1 MAKEKKEP
9 KVNKEGLL
17 SKDAETILIGLML
30 SLVSLIGL
38 LNKGPVG
45 QFLTFIAVYLFGV
58 FYFVVFLLLLFV
70 GVYLVFKRKVFK
82 VKIDITIL
90 GLILLSI
97 GIIIGSTYL
106 DNPEL
111 KLSEVFTTFQKVL
124 NDGIAEGVLIKDT
137 TLIQHTGGGLLG
149 YFLAALLNTTI
160 TGIGT
165 QIVYLFLMVSG
176 LVLALYRPAS
186 SFIKF
191 VKKQKEKRKER
202 KAKEEA
208 EKIVVEEEE
217 EELVETEETETN
229 FEYSSL
235 DNSRQA
241 SKATFVFS
249 SGAPVTTKKET
260 TVLAEDIEEE
270 DTSRGTSMT
279 TTVFEQ
285 LDEEVKEDTSLEEE
299 KIETMPVYQEKT
311 VVTPKASKVT
321 YTPSTSTTTITTPT
335 RTVATPVVK
344 GEKKVVTPKREYVY
358 PSLDL
363 LNEYENAHVDEE
375 NERISIERQAQ
386 INAIL
391 QDFGIGATITGFKVG
406 PSVTRFDLLTNRDVS
421 INSVIKYI
429 DDIAVRLG
437 GMTNTRFEKVV
448 KGKATSG
455 LEIPN
460 AHAVTV
466 SFKECIANY
475 MGDPKA
481 KFKVPF
487 GKDITGDVIGVNVT
501 DYPHML
507 VAGSTGSGKS
517 VFIHN
522 LIMSLIMKTTPDE
535 LKIMLIDPKR
545 VEMSKYKEMPHL
557 LCPIISEYDQSKVAM
572 NKLVAE
578 MERRYQLFEDAG
590 VSKIS
595 QYNEYAEE
603 EGLEPLPIIV
613 VVIDEYADL
622 VENCKDIASPVVK
635 IAAKSRASGIH
646 MVISTQRPSV
656 NVITGVIKAN
666 LPTRVALRVASSVDS
681 QTILGEGGAEDLL
694 GYGDMLV
701 DCQDIPG
708 HGFTRLQCAFV
719 DNKEI
724 RRVVEFLKQNYTTK
738 YNPEFTDLK
747 DRSAMGPSFL
757 GGAGQTRERDERYEE
772 VKAFVMDLEEV
783 SISEIQRKMYLGFPK
798 AARIMDQLE
807 AAGVVSKATGSGGKR
822 KVLIHSQEALA
833 FKEGE
838 DGNDSE
844 S

>member
-9 KVNKEGLL
+9 KVNKDGVL
-17 SKDAETILIGLML
+17 SKDAETILVGLMI

-38 LNKGPVG
+38 LNKGPIG
-45 QFLTFIAVYLFGV
+45 QFLTFVAVYLFGV
-58 FYFVVFLLLLFV
+58 FYFVAFLILLYV
-70 GVYLVFKRKVFK
+70 GVYLVFKRKMFK
-82 VKIDITIL
+82 LKIDVTLL
-90 GLILLSI
+90 GLILLSL
-97 GIIIGSTYL
+97 GIMIASSPSNGEVIT
-106 DNPEL
+106 
-111 KLSEVFTTFQKVL
+111 LSNVFTKFSRQVK
-124 NDGIAEGVLIKDT
+124 DISEGFLIKD
-137 TLIQHTGGGLLG
+137 IVKVEQTGGGLIG
-149 YFLAALLNTTI
+149 YFLASLLNTSI
-160 TGIGT
+160 TSTGT
-165 QIVYLFLMVSG
+165 LIVSLVLMIVG
-176 LVLALYRPAS
+176 LVLALYRPFKAIS
-186 SFIKF
+186 DFIK
-191 VKKQKEKRKER
+191 KRQEKRKER

-208 EKIVVEEEE
+208 ERLIIEEAEVKE
-217 EELVETEETETN
+217 SEKTKKETGTEQ
-229 FEYSSL
+229 EYTSI
-235 DNSRQA
+235 DTSRQA

-249 SGAPVTTKKET
+249 SATPTYVKKET
-260 TVLAEDIEEE
+260 TAFADDIEEE
-270 DTSRGTSMT
+270 EKT
-279 TTVFEQ
+279 TKTEMAFETF
-285 LDEEVKEDTSLEEE
+285 DDDVAEESEN
-299 KIETMPVYQEKT
+299 IETISINQELGT
-311 VVTPKASKVT
+311 ITPKASKVT
-321 YTPSTSTTTITTPT
+321 YTPSNTTTIASTT
-335 RTVATPVVK
+335 RTIATPIVK
-344 GEKKVVTPKREYVY
+344 GEKKVVLPKKEYIY

-363 LNEYENAHVDEE
+363 LNEYENADVDEE
-375 NERISIERQAQ
+375 NERISMERQEQ

-391 QDFGIGATITGFKVG
+391 QDFGIGATITGYKVG

-466 SFKECIANY
+466 SFKECIAPY
-475 MGDPKA
+475 MGNPKD

-545 VEMSKYKEMPHL
+545 VEMGKYKEMPHL

-646 MVISTQRPSV
+646 MIISTQRPSV

-724 RRVVEFLKQNYTTK
+724 RRVVEFLKQNYLTK

-747 DRSAMGPSFL
+747 DRTAMGPSFL
-757 GGAGQTRERDERYEE
+757 GGGSQSRERDERYEE

-807 AAGVVSKATGSGGKR
+807 EAGVVSKATGNGAKR

-833 FKEGE
+833 AKEGE
-838 DGNDSE
+838 EKDDSE

>member
-9 KVNKEGLL
+9 KVNKDGVL
-17 SKDAETILIGLML
+17 SKDAETILVGLML

-38 LNKGPVG
+38 LNKGPIG
-45 QFLTFIAVYLFGV
+45 QFLTFVAVYLFGV
-58 FYFVVFLLLLFV
+58 FYFVAFLILLYV
-70 GVYLVFKRKVFK
+70 GIYLTFKRKMFK
-82 VKIDITIL
+82 LKIDITLL
-90 GLILLSI
+90 GLILLSL
-97 GIIIGSTYL
+97 GIMIASSQSNGELIIL
-106 DNPEL
+106 NN
-111 KLSEVFTTFQKVL
+111 VFTKFSRQVR
-124 NDGIAEGVLIKDT
+124 DISDGVLIKD
-137 TLIQHTGGGLLG
+137 IVKVEQTGGGLIG
-149 YFLAALLNTTI
+149 YFLTALLNTSI
-160 TGIGT
+160 TSTGT
-165 QIVYLFLMVSG
+165 LIVSLVLMVAG
-176 LVLALYRPAS
+176 LVLALYRPSKAVID
-186 SFIKF
+186 FIK
-191 VKKQKEKRKER
+191 KRQEKRKKR
-202 KAKEEA
+202 KEKEEA
-208 EKIVVEEEE
+208 ERLIIEEEE
-217 EELVETEETETN
+217 EKHSEKTEKETSY
-229 FEYSSL
+229 EYTSL
-235 DNSRQA
+235 DTSRQA

-249 SGAPVTTKKET
+249 SATPAYVKKEST
-260 TVLAEDIEEE
+260 ALADDIEEE
-270 DTSRGTSMT
+270 DNYVKTET
-279 TTVFEQ
+279 TFEN
-285 LDEEVKEDTSLEEE
+285 LDEEKIDE
-299 KIETMPVYQEKT
+299 KGDENIEAIPINQELSI
-311 VVTPKASKVT
+311 VTPKASKVT
-321 YTPSTSTTTITTPT
+321 YTPSGTSSITTTT
-335 RTVATPVVK
+335 RTVATPIVK
-344 GEKKVVTPKREYVY
+344 GEKKVKLPKREYTY

-375 NERISIERQAQ
+375 NERISIERQEQ

-448 KGKATSG
+448 KGKSTSG

-466 SFKECIANY
+466 SFKECISPY
-475 MGDPKA
+475 VGDPKA
-481 KFKVPF
+481 KYKVPF

-738 YNPEFTDLK
+738 YDPEFTDLK
-747 DRSAMGPSFL
+747 DRTAMGPSFL
-757 GGAGQTRERDERYEE
+757 GGGNQARERDERYEE

-807 AAGVVSKATGSGGKR
+807 EAGVVAKATGNGAKR

-833 FKEGE
+833 AKEGE
-838 DGNDSE
+838 EKDDSE